1 MKILNFGSLNLDYV
15 YTVDHFVLPG
25 ETMSSLELMINC
37 GGKGLNQSIAAAKA
51 GNVVY
56 HAGIVG
62 SGGEMLVR
70 ELEKNQVDVSFV
82 QTVDQPNGH
91 AIIQVDKNGQNCII
105 LYGGTNQM
113 LTKEQIDSTLDAF
126 GQEGLVLLQN
136 ETNLVGYII
145 EEAHKRGLQTALN
158 AAPMNEK
165 VLGYPLD
172 KLDWLIVNEVE
183 GSQIAGC
190 SPEEDILPILKE
202 KYPNGSILL
211 TLGSRGACCFHQE
224 ETYQIPCHAVDVV
237 DTTAAGDTFS
247 GYFLYV
253 MLHGGTVPEALQLA
267 SAASALAIGKKG
279 ASDSVP
285 TKAELEA
292 ALKNGVL
299 KELEVKKIG

>member
-15 YTVDHFVLPG
+15 YDVDHFVLPG
-25 ETMSSLELMINC
+25 ETMSSLDLFINC

-56 HAGIVG
+56 HAGVVG
-62 SGGEMLVR
+62 SGGDMLVK
-70 ELEKNQVDVSFV
+70 ELEKNGVDVSYM
-82 QTVDQPNGH
+82 QTTDQPNGH
-91 AIIQVDKNGQNCII
+91 AIIQVDQNGQNCII

-113 LTKEQIDSTLDAF
+113 LTKEYIDATLDSF
-126 GQEGLVLLQN
+126 GKEGLVLLQN

-145 EEAHKRGLQTALN
+145 EEAHKKGLKTALN

-172 KLDWLIVNEVE
+172 LLDWLIVNEVE

-190 SPEEDILPILKE
+190 SPEDDILPVLKE
-202 KYPNGSILL
+202 KYPHCSILL
-211 TLGSRGACCFHQE
+211 TLGSRGACCFHNG
-224 ETYQIPCHAVDVV
+224 ETYIIPCHKVDVV

-247 GYFLYV
+247 GYFLYS
-253 MLHGGTVPEALQLA
+253 MLNGGTVPEALQLA
-267 SAASALAIGKKG
+267 SAASAIAIGKKG

-285 TKAELEA
+285 LKADLEE

-299 KELEVKKIG
+299 KELAVEKIG